1 MVAAVFIALCL
12 IWSSTWVVIVYATD
26 GVPPCTSAAVRF
38 WIASA
43 LLMVVHLFR
52 PIAFPRDWRTRL
64 GILGLGVPHIGISY
78 ALVYWAEQ
86 HISSGLTAVVYL
98 TYPCFVAAYS
108 AWLFTQERWTAGK
121 VAGLVF
127 GIVGVCVVSF
137 DENMVRGSVAIMGV
151 LAALLSSAISSFVV
165 VAIKR
170 WYAHHDSV
178 AITVLQL
185 LAGAITLTVFA
196 LLLEFDEK
204 TDWKP
209 RVVAATLYLA
219 IFGSAIAFFGFYWLL
234 KRVESTVASMITFVF
249 PPLAVGWGWLL
260 KNEPVTKN
268 LFVGGALVLIGV
280 WLVVRASARASAA
293 KRVAGFDSPSP
304 EPICQ
309 DGG

>member
-1 MVAAVFIALCL
+1 
-12 IWSSTWVVIVYATD
+12 VVIRYATD
-26 GVPPCTSAAVRF
+26 GVPLCTSAAVRF
-38 WIASA
+38 WIATG
-43 LLMVVHLFR
+43 LLMIVHLFR

-86 HISSGLTAVVYL
+86 HISSGLTAVIYV
-98 TYPCFVAAYS
+98 TYPCFVGAYS
-108 AWLFTQERWTAGK
+108 AWLFAQERWTVGK
-121 VAGLVF
+121 IAGLAF
-127 GIVGVCVVSF
+127 GIAGVCVVSF
-137 DENMVRGSVAIMGV
+137 DENIVRGSVAIMGV

-196 LLLEFDEK
+196 VLFEAGRSA
-204 TDWKP
+204 TWTA

-219 IFGSAIAFFGFYWLL
+219 VFGSAAAFFAFYWML

-249 PPLAVGWGWLL
+249 PPLAVVWGWLL

-280 WLVVRASARASAA
+280 RLVVRASARASAA
-293 KRVAGFDSPSP
+293 KRASDIGPTAP
-304 EPICQ
+304 EPACP

>member
-1 MVAAVFIALCL
+1 MVI
-12 IWSSTWVVIVYATD
+12 IYATE
-26 GVPPCTSAAVRF
+26 GVPLCTSAAVRF
-38 WIASA
+38 WIATA

-86 HISSGLTAVVYL
+86 HISSGLTAVIYV

-108 AWLFTQERWTAGK
+108 AWLFAQERWTVLKA
-121 VAGLVF
+121 AGLVL
-127 GIVGVCVVSF
+127 GIAGVCVVSF
-137 DENMVRGSVAIMGV
+137 DENIVRGSVAIMGV

-185 LAGAITLTVFA
+185 LAGAITLTLLA
-196 LLLEFDEK
+196 LTFERGRTAEW
-204 TDWKP
+204 TA

-219 IFGSAIAFFGFYWLL
+219 VFGSAVAFFGFYWLL

-249 PPLAVGWGWLL
+249 PPLAVVWGWLL
-260 KNEPVTKN
+260 KDEPVTKN
-268 LFVGGALVLIGV
+268 LFVGGALVLMGV
-280 WLVVRASARASAA
+280 GLVVRSSTRVRGHGPAA
-293 KRVAGFDSPSP
+293 DPAPGPPPVGG
-304 EPICQ
+304 
-309 DGG
+309 DGC